1 MNKLFLACFSCLFFF
16 TSEAQDFQNTL
27 QKFSGKFIPERIHI
41 HFDKTSYVA
50 GDTVWFKAYV
60 LEGIAPTGKSKTLYV
75 DWTDKDGKLVS
86 RTSSP
91 IASGTTFGQ
100 ITLPGDYN
108 SNFIHVKAY
117 TRWMLNFDSTLLYR
131 KDIRIL
137 SAKNEHPQKEKRR
150 YLFNLFPESGNL
162 VEGLNNKIAF
172 KATDQYGR
180 PAKISGNVIVNGKAS
195 EKINVLHDGMGVFF
209 VKPEAG
215 NKYSVKWTDSLGGA
229 HTTDFPTILSRGV
242 ILRVG
247 QSGKNEKVFTVES
260 NDPNITSVHIIGTM
274 YLQPVFDI
282 TRTLVAGKTEGLIP
296 VTALPSGVMA
306 ITVLDQNYHPIAE
319 RITFINNN
327 EYHFESDMEVEH
339 WGLNKRARDEISIS
353 IPENMMANLSVSVTD
368 NAIDFDS
375 SQNIFTD
382 LLLNSE
388 LKGKIFNPA
397 FYFTGDNDSTGQ
409 MLDLVMLTN
418 GWRKIAW
425 QELAQGKLPEIK
437 FPADTSYQ
445 TISGK
450 LYGATASQ
458 LMNAGDIIMIV
469 NQKNNNEWLTA
480 PVNRD
485 GTFKV
490 NNFMLFDT
498 ATVYTQPP
506 KNNHLQNASVQ
517 FMQNRLPVQPTEKAG
532 VGDFVADNDTAAI
545 SRHLT
550 LSEAMQEQLKFFS
563 GKVLEDITI
572 TAKPKSKLDK
582 LDETYTSGLFSGGVG
597 TSFDIRDDPSASAY
611 QNILQYL
618 QGRVAGVQITMGN
631 PPSITWRGATPTIFL
646 DEMQVDPD
654 FITTIPVTDIAYVK
668 VLNPPFIG
676 APGGGA
682 GGAIAI
688 YTRKGGDVQNDPGK
702 GLAQNKV
709 TGYSVIRQ
717 FYSPDYDRIQDDKK
731 DLRTTLYWNPEVILT
746 PQNRKVTLK
755 FFNNDVAEAFRV
767 VIEGVSS
774 DGRMTRLV
782 QIME

>member
-1 MNKLFLACFSCLFFF
+1 
-16 TSEAQDFQNTL
+16 
-27 QKFSGKFIPERIHI
+27 
-41 HFDKTSYVA
+41 
-50 GDTVWFKAYV
+50 
-60 LEGIAPTGKSKTLYV
+60 
-75 DWTDKDGKLVS
+75 
-86 RTSSP
+86 
-91 IASGTTFGQ
+91 
-100 ITLPGDYN
+100 
-108 SNFIHVKAY
+108 
-117 TRWMLNFDSTLLYR
+117 
-131 KDIRIL
+131 
-137 SAKNEHPQKEKRR
+137 
-150 YLFNLFPESGNL
+150 
-162 VEGLNNKIAF
+162 
-172 KATDQYGR
+172 
-180 PAKISGNVIVNGKAS
+180 
-195 EKINVLHDGMGVFF
+195 
-209 VKPEAG
+209 
-215 NKYSVKWTDSLGGA
+215 
-229 HTTDFPTILSRGV
+229 
-242 ILRVG
+242 
-247 QSGKNEKVFTVES
+247 
-260 NDPNITSVHIIGTM
+260 
-274 YLQPVFDI
+274 
-282 TRTLVAGKTEGLIP
+282 
-296 VTALPSGVMA
+296 
-306 ITVLDQNYHPIAE
+306 
-319 RITFINNN
+319 
-327 EYHFESDMEVEH
+327 
-339 WGLNKRARDEISIS
+339 
-353 IPENMMANLSVSVTD
+353 
-368 NAIDFDS
+368 
-375 SQNIFTD
+375 
-382 LLLNSE
+382 
-388 LKGKIFNPA
+388 
-397 FYFTGDNDSTGQ
+397 
-409 MLDLVMLTN
+409 
-418 GWRKIAW
+418 
-425 QELAQGKLPEIK
+425 
-437 FPADTSYQ
+437 
-445 TISGK
+445 
-450 LYGATASQ
+450 
-458 LMNAGDIIMIV
+458 
-469 NQKNNNEWLTA
+469 
-480 PVNRD
+480 
-485 GTFKV
+485 
-490 NNFMLFDT
+490 MLFDT